1 MWQLFVGS
9 FALSI
14 IHALIP
20 NHWLPLVAIAKT
32 ERWNSHQTVVAAF
45 ATSLA
50 HMISTILVGVLVGY
64 IGVRLSEKYDF
75 ITHYVAP
82 SILVVIGIIFLA
94 SDLIST
100 KKHEHKFRIDTKKGR
115 IAIIASLCIAMFLTP
130 CLEIDVYYFQ
140 AATLGWVGIAL
151 VSVVYLVVTMSS
163 IVGLVYLGFKGLMR
177 FNTHFLEHHAKSI
190 TGVILIALGI
200 VSYFVEF

>member
-32 ERWNSHQTVVAAF
+32 EQWNTRQTLVAAF
-45 ATSLA
+45 VTSLA
-50 HMISTILVGVLVGY
+50 HMISTILVGILVGY
-64 IGVRLSEKYDF
+64 IGVKLSEKYDI
-75 ITHYVAP
+75 ITRYVAP
-82 SILVVIGIIFLA
+82 SILILIGILFLA
-94 SDLIST
+94 LDLISK
-100 KKHEHKFRIDTKKGR
+100 KKHEHKFQIDPEKGR
-115 IAIIASLCIAMFLTP
+115 IAIIISLCATMFLTP

-140 AATLGWVGIAL
+140 ASTFGWLGIML
-151 VSVVYLVVTMSS
+151 VSVVYLLVTMSS

-177 FNTHFLEHHAKSI
+177 FNTHFLENHAKSI
-190 TGVILIALGI
+190 TGVVLIALGI
-200 VSYFVEF
+200 IGYFIEF